1 MQEFLKI
8 DHMTFGF
15 GSRVILDDVSLS
27 FGKGQVVAVM
37 GGSGMGKTTILKLIG
52 GLLKPWSGHIYMAGE
67 DVHALSRE
75 KLFGLRRRMGMLFQ
89 FGALFTD
96 LSVFENVAFAS
107 SEVSHGAPRGARPTI
122 ALIMTSFLD
131 PHDDLQRY
139 ALSVRA
145 LFTDLWGVDVFERGS
160 SDCGVDPGGA
170 LPGLHLAR
178 HAGGSLAGDYPYGGC
193 FLAPHPRI

>member
-27 FGKGQVVAVM
+27 FGKGQFVAVM

-75 KLFGLRRRMGMLFQ
+75 KLFGLRRRMGMLFK
-89 FGALFTD
+89 FGALVTD
-96 LSVFENVAFAS
+96 LSVFENVAFPMR
-107 SEVSHGAPRGARPTI
+107 EQT
-122 ALIMTSFLD
+122 
-131 PHDDLQRY
+131 
-139 ALSVRA
+139 
-145 LFTDLWGVDVFERGS
+145 
-160 SDCGVDPGGA
+160 
-170 LPGLHLAR
+170 
-178 HAGGSLAGDYPYGGC
+178 
-193 FLAPHPRI
+193 